1 MGQRLR
7 DFRGYAIVTIVAAT
21 GVLTPPNPSSLFAW
35 VVPAIWLYQGAI
47 LATDS

>member
-1 MGQRLR
+1 MGAAAEGLP
-7 DFRGYAIVTIVAAT
+7 GYAIVTIVAAT

>member
-1 MGQRLR
+1 MAQQLR
-7 DFRGYAIVTIVAAT
+7 DYAIVTIVAAA
-21 GVLTPPNPSSLFAW
+21 GVLTPPDPSSLFAW